1 MCGVGYRGSPTFFSL
16 PTVFGAPT
24 EEHPQVTFVASKMVF
39 AYPIFHGCS
48 DEDIEDF
55 LERFEVA
62 IISNHIGDE
71 AQILRLV
78 EAICLKDDARA
89 WWMNFE
95 ANEARANPPRI
106 LSLARVKQALMMKF
120 QVVEDPSMVWQ
131 ELSEFAAAK
140 E

>member
-1 MCGVGYRGSPTFFSL
+1 M
-16 PTVFGAPT
+16 
-24 EEHPQVTFVASKMVF
+24 TFVASKMVF

-71 AQILRLV
+71 AQILRLLK
-78 EAICLKDDARA
+78 ICLKDDARA

-95 ANEARANPPRI
+95 ANEARVNPPRI
-106 LSLARVKQALMMKF
+106 LSLARVKQALMVKF
-120 QVVEDPSMVWQ
+120 QVVEDPSAVWQ
-131 ELSEFAAAK
+131 ELENLQQQKNEDVAAYV
-140 E
+140 